1 MAARAHRWSLAGRRR
16 VPRTLHP
23 VAWWIWALGLATA
36 ASRTTNPLLLLLVLA
51 VLGVVVANR
60 RSDAPWA
67 RAFKY
72 YLYLALTVVAIR
84 VLFRSV
90 FGGDV
95 GTGHSHLLFDLPHV
109 PLPSWAAGVQLGGPV
124 TLEGTMAALYDG
136 LRLGTLLCCLGAAN
150 ALANPKRALRVLP
163 GALYELG
170 VAVVVTLSIAP
181 QLVESVQRVRRA
193 RKLRGGAGARVPRPP
208 RRRHPGH
215 GGCPRALAAAGRGH
229 GLARL
234 RPNRG
239 ATPRTRRATGALL
252 LGGMCGLCLGAYGLL
267 DASAPGP
274 LGLPAL
280 SLGAVLCCAG
290 LALGSRRVG
299 RTQYRPD
306 PWKAPEWVVA
316 ASGIIPGR
324 RPRGRDRLRPAP
336 ARSVGRSASLAVH
349 AAGSRSGHRRR
360 RGGRGGGA
368 ASGPAGADRGR
379 PAGLAARD
387 PGPRRRRRPT
397 GSDRGAGMIEFDHV
411 SVTYADARRPAIR
424 DVCLAIDEGEL
435 ALVVGRTGVGK
446 STLLGAINGLVPHFT
461 GGTLAG
467 RVTVDGRDTR
477 THRPR
482 ELADVVGVV
491 GQDPLSGF
499 VTDTVEE
506 ELAYGMEQLAVPP
519 EVMRKRV
526 EETLDLLGIAD
537 LRDRPLFQLS
547 GGQQQRVA
555 IGSVMTAHP
564 RVLVLD
570 EPTSALDPN
579 AAEEV
584 LAAVTRLVHDLGVT
598 VVLAEHRL
606 ERVVQYA
613 DRVIEVG
620 ADGTVGGRPARSH
633 APDRRRRSPGGRAR
647 PPGPLGSP
655 PPLGPRCPPGGGTA
669 PSPAGGAAGSGSAA
683 RPRRDGPAR
692 PCCARA
698 MSSSATGPSSPSAGW
713 TSTWPVAR

>member
-1 MAARAHRWSLAGRRR
+1 MAARTHRWSLAGRRR

-109 PLPSWAAGVQLGGPV
+109 PLPSWASGVQLGGPV

-163 GALYELG
+163 PALYELG
-170 VAVVVTLSIAP
+170 VAVVVTLTVAP
-181 QLVESVQRVRRA
+181 QLVESGQRVRRA
-193 RKLRGGAGARVPRPP
+193 RKLRGGAGRGFHAIRGVAIPVMEDALERSL
-208 RRRHPGH
+208 R
-215 GGCPRALAAAGRGH
+215 LAAAMDSRGYGRTG
-229 GLARL
+229 
-234 RPNRG
+234 G

-280 SLGAVLCCAG
+280 LLGAALCCAG
-290 LALGSRRVG
+290 LALGGRRVG

-316 ASGIIPGR
+316 ASGIIPAVVLMAGIGFDPLLLDPSVDPLRWPSMPLVPALAIAVAAVAAVAAPPPVR
-324 RPRGRDRLRPAP
+324 RAATVADRPA
-336 ARSVGRSASLAVH
+336 SSLATPVR
-349 AAGSRSGHRRR
+349 AE
-360 RGGRGGGA
+360 GG
-368 ASGPAGADRGR
+368 DR
-379 PAGLAARD
+379 AR
-387 PGPRRRRRPT
+387 
-397 GSDRGAGMIEFDHV
+397 SDRGAGVIEFDHV

-491 GQDPLSGF
+491 GQDPLCGF

-526 EETLDLLGIAD
+526 EEMLDLLGIAD

-564 RVLVLD
+564 R
-570 EPTSALDPN
+570 DPG
-579 AAEEV
+579 
-584 LAAVTRLVHDLGVT
+584 TRRAH
-598 VVLAEHRL
+598 
-606 ERVVQYA
+606 
-613 DRVIEVG
+613 VG
-620 ADGTVGGRPARSH
+620 ARPEC
-633 APDRRRRSPGGRAR
+633 RRRGAGRGHPARAR
-647 PPGPLGSP
+647 PRGDGRAGRAPARAGRPVRRPGDRG
-655 PPLGPRCPPGGGTA
+655 RC
-669 PSPAGGAAGSGSAA
+669 
-683 RPRRDGPAR
+683 RRDGRR
-692 PCCARA
+692 PDHPRSCSGPPTSLPRW
-698 MSSSATGPSSPSAGW
+698 SSSVAWPTGIPSRCRCAMPGGWPHRSEPSWRRSRFRVSG
-713 TSTWPVAR
+713 PPR